1 MAEFWHWLKSM
12 LDAAG
17 YALLASGAGRFAW
30 HLYAVKA
37 GERKML
43 GVGLALEII
52 VALLMAIVA
61 VGVGEW
67 LGLGAKATGALAGV
81 FGWLGPKGLEA
92 WAVAVLERRRAGK
105 PDD

>member
-1 MAEFWHWLKSM
+1 MSDIWQWFKSM
-12 LDAAG
+12 LDAG
-17 YALLASGAGRFAW
+17 ALALFAAGAGRFAW
-30 HLYAVKA
+30 HLHKVKS
-37 GERKML
+37 GERRML

-67 LGLGAKATGALAGV
+67 AGLGPKATAALAGV

-92 WAVAVLERRRAGK
+92 YAIAVVERQKGGGK
-105 PDD
+105 